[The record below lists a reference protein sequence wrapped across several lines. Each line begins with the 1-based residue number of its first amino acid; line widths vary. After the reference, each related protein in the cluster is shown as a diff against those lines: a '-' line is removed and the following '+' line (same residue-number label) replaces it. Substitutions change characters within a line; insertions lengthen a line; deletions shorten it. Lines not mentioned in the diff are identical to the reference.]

1 MDRDHEIEEP
11 VSHCPE
17 ITDITGLYRG
27 SVDQH
32 RMELVL
38 RVNEEYSFHHIH
50 NAPDDVD
57 IFPGE
62 SFHGVSFGTSEI
74 ISQRESCFVQFRPSS
89 FLFVPN
95 MFGPGKGPILF
106 VPPMQIEERYRA
118 CDPLSMGRRA
128 AAARHHSSPRY
139 RLPSRTSRYV
149 ATYCRPSLARN
160 FIQRPTRLSGFS
172 EPCGWLPPSPRADV
186 LSRAYADR
194 SGTVHEVA
202 IHGRPPS
209 PSPRHAD
216 RPRPVRGSAQT
227 FRGRHDAHGRRSDRS
242 SG

>member
-106 VPPMQIEERYRA
+106 VPPMQIEGSGIERAIRYPWGGEPPRP
-118 CDPLSMGRRA
+118 DIILRLVID
-128 AAARHHSSPRY
+128 SPR
-139 RLPSRTSRYV
+139 
-149 ATYCRPSLARN
+149 
-160 FIQRPTRLSGFS
+160 
-172 EPCGWLPPSPRADV
+172 EPLD
-186 LSRAYADR
+186 
-194 SGTVHEVA
+194 T
-202 IHGRPPS
+202 
-209 PSPRHAD
+209 
-216 RPRPVRGSAQT
+216 
-227 FRGRHDAHGRRSDRS
+227 
-242 SG
+242 